1 MEVWPEIV
9 SSLALAVSLLV
20 TDVVKDRKCLNNKTI
35 HLDTCQVPIIKEI
48 SNMVLPNDKKPYV
61 PTLQKAQ

>member
-35 HLDTCQVPIIKEI
+35 QLRYVSGFIKEI